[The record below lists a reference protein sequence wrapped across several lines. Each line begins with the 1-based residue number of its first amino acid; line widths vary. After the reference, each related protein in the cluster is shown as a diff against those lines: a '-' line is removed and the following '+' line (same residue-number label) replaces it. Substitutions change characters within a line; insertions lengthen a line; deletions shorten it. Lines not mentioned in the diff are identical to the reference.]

1 MDEPATICST
11 RIRKTFTQYKRW
23 REGKLKAESF
33 RGLVQVNH
41 LLPQQL
47 IQMLALQCYLPQ
59 NRRLQR
65 YVDQKVVQTPNVQVN
80 LLFFPCKNP
89 VASDLLLGL
98 SMSIFK
104 FGLPWLSFGAFQTKI
119 KTELLWVISVLSSKR
134 NIKSN

>member
-1 MDEPATICST
+1 MNQQPSVQLELERLLPDT
-11 RIRKTFTQYKRW
+11 RGG
-23 REGKLKAESF
+23 GKLKAESF

-47 IQMLALQCYLPQ
+47 IQILVLQYYLPQ
-59 NRRLQR
+59 NKRLQR

-104 FGLPWLSFGAFQTKI
+104 FGLP
-119 KTELLWVISVLSSKR
+119 
-134 NIKSN
+134 